1 MFRVVCLDRRGL
13 VGLLLGIAALTL
25 SLVGFAGAASTAGS
39 EDASAQFSANGF
51 TSAKAELFSDGA
63 LMSSTFYPR
72 AQSLITSGTQWGTIQ
87 GFNPYFG
94 AYAIGTVGLCNETLL
109 RYDPLKDRYINW
121 LARSAKFTGAK
132 TYTVEVRPGIKWS
145 NGQKFTGKD
154 VAFNFKLG
162 RFSNAFWHDQYGT
175 LKSIKVKGL
184 TVTFAFK
191 GTPDYAQ
198 WQHLIWNL
206 PMVNPGQART
216 IRSAATLESYG
227 QQAPIGTGPYT
238 LASLDPTTRVVW
250 QKKAVWWAAQQK
262 LAPSPKPTYVI
273 DLAGSCPWG
282 WVECNSI
289 EDLANS
295 YAPGIKKYVESGE
308 FQTYFPKAPYNLSAN
323 TLWLTPNTK
332 HKPLDDK
339 AFRRALATSIDVGSI
354 VTNDYQNQVL
364 PANATGLLPT
374 WKKWVDQKQLK
385 SLGFSYDPAKARSLL
400 ATAGYKDVNGDG
412 YVENRDGSP
421 INLKL
426 AAPSGWSDWE
436 TAEGLIVN
444 SAKAAGIHLTV
455 VNSIYNPYDFNRY
468 VLERNS
474 GTFDLVIDST
484 PQIGDNPWS
493 YFDFLFH
500 LPVFGTQTSTNFS
513 RYVNPKAWNLVKKL
527 DMTPLDKAAARKSLM
542 SQLEKIELA
551 DVPNIPLWYGGVW
564 AISQSKF
571 WTNWPSSDSKRNYF
585 PTMARGYMQMTGI
598 DMITHLEPA

>member
-1 MFRVVCLDRRGL
+1 MFRVFCLDRRRL
-13 VGLLLGIAALTL
+13 LGLLLGIAALALT
-25 SLVGFAGAASTAGS
+25 LVGLAGAASGS
-39 EDASAQFSANGF
+39 G
-51 TSAKAELFSDGA
+51 TS
-63 LMSSTFYPR
+63 YPR
-72 AQSLITSGTQWGTIQ
+72 AQSLITTGSEWPPIK

-94 AYAIGTVGLCNETLL
+94 EYAIGTVGLCNETLL

-121 LARSAKFTGAK
+121 LAKSAKFTGARA
-132 TYTVEVRPGIKWS
+132 YTVEVRPGIQWS
-145 NGQKFTGKD
+145 NGQAFTGKD

-162 RFSNAFWHDQYGT
+162 RFPNAFWHDLYSS

-184 TVTFAFK
+184 TVTFTFK

-206 PMVNPGQART
+206 PMVNPGQAQT
-216 IRSAATLESYG
+216 IQSAATLESYG
-227 QQAPIGTGPYT
+227 QQTPIGTGPYT
-238 LASLDPTTRVVW
+238 LASLDPATRVVW
-250 QKKAVWWAAQQK
+250 QKKALWWAAQQK
-262 LAPSPKPTYVI
+262 LAPSPKPAYVI
-273 DLAGSCPWG
+273 DLAGSCLWG
-282 WVECNSI
+282 WVECNSL
-289 EDLANS
+289 EDIDNG
-295 YAPGIKKYVESGE
+295 YAPGINKYVESGE
-308 FQTYFPKAPYNLSAN
+308 YQTYFPKAPYNLSAN

-332 HKPLDDK
+332 HKPLGDK

-354 VTNDYQNQVL
+354 VLNDYHNQVL

-385 SLGFSYDPAKARSLL
+385 SLGFSYDTAKARSLL

-436 TAEGLIVN
+436 TAEGIIVN

-455 VNSIYNPYDFNRY
+455 ANSIYEPYDFNRY

-474 GTFDLVIDST
+474 GAFDLVIDNT

-513 RYVNPKAWNLVKKL
+513 RYVNLKAWNLVKKL
-527 DMTPLDKAAARKSLM
+527 DKTPLNKTATRMSLM
-542 SQLEKIELA
+542 SRLEKIELTE
-551 DVPNIPLWYGGVW
+551 VPNIPLWYEGVW
-564 AISQSKF
+564 ATAQSKY
-571 WTNWPSSDSKRNYF
+571 WTSWPSSDSKRNFF
-585 PTMARGYMQMTGI
+585 PSMARGYMQMTGI
-598 DMITHLEPA
+598 DFITHLQPGPGTAGNG